1 MISLL
6 CAVFVGALMTAP
18 AQAVPADTSFKVMSL
33 KKDNLP
39 ATAQLDLVHN
49 MEQLQLSGELYD
61 NAFSLFL
68 SKDGRSQA
76 EIQIFGID
84 QYAAV
89 SFYFRGR
96 QSGKIYLAR
105 RHGNDFELLVAQPI
119 LTTGA
124 GALVAF
130 DQQVAGR
137 IQDRDGFKDAQI
149 FYALKALIGDRSLTL
164 NQLIDEVAR
173 GPLPRP
179 EVPKPMLALP
189 DVGPIP
195 QPRPEP
201 PMEIPPAT
209 VAPAPSIV
217 AEAPATEPSVVEPVA
232 TIAETPTA
240 ESQVTEPSA
249 VKSPADVAAPTATA
263 SEPAKIT
270 SAEDVKSEDQKV
282 EPSTTV
288 PATVIP
294 AVTGSDSAEAKTKSI
309 VKVDT
314 AKAAPSPSVIKVP
327 AEETPLQS
335 EVLLPQQGPLPSPR
349 PARLR
354 MADSDTTHYKRV
366 KKLRKAPDLFLPAQP
381 PIISEP

>member
-6 CAVFVGALMTAP
+6 CAVFASVMITVP
-18 AQAVPADTSFKVMSL
+18 AHAVPADASFKLMSL

-49 MEQLQLSGELYD
+49 MEQLQLTGELYD

-68 SKDGRSQA
+68 SKDGKSQA

-96 QSGKIYLAR
+96 QRGKIYLTR

-137 IQDRDGFKDAQI
+137 IQDRDGFKDAEI

-173 GPLPRP
+173 GPLARP

-189 DVGPIP
+189 DIGPIP

-201 PMEIPPAT
+201 PMVTPPAA
-209 VAPAPSIV
+209 VAPSIV
-217 AEAPATEPSVVEPVA
+217 AEAPATESSVVKPAA
-232 TIAETPTA
+232 TKP
-240 ESQVTEPSA
+240 P
-249 VKSPADVAAPTATA
+249 VAAPQVVAKTPTEGRSVETA
-263 SEPAKIT
+263 
-270 SAEDVKSEDQKV
+270 
-282 EPSTTV
+282 
-288 PATVIP
+288 PATDIP

-314 AKAAPSPSVIKVP
+314 AKAAPNESSSDAPSPSVIKVP
-327 AEETPLQS
+327 GQETSLQS
-335 EVLLPQQGPLPSPR
+335 DVLLPQQGPLPSPR

-354 MADSDTTHYKRV
+354 MADSDTTRYKRV
-366 KKLRKAPDLFLPAQP
+366 KKLPKAPDLFLPAQP
-381 PIISEP
+381 PIIAVP